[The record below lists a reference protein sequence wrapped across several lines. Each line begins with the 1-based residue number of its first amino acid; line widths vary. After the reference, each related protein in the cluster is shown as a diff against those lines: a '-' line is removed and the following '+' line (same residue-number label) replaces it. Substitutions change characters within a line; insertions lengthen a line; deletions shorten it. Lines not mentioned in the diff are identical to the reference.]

1 MHVLI
6 AVNDYRLLTGAE
18 AFLSAVAAL
27 ADRVQ
32 REGEP
37 GVLGYR
43 FFADAKGE
51 QGRAVV
57 RYAGP
62 AAWLGHHDLSFGWP
76 EMKALH
82 RVAELE
88 RVSLLGKVS
97 GEMRDWIAASGLRA
111 EILHYPD
118 GQGFDR

>member
-1 MHVLI
+1 MAVLI
-6 AVNDYRLLTGAE
+6 AVNDYRLLRSAE
-18 AFLSAVAAL
+18 AFLEAVAVL
-27 ADRVQ
+27 AARVE
-32 REGEP
+32 REGEQ

-51 QGRAVV
+51 NGRAVV
-57 RYAGP
+57 RYTGP

-82 RVAELE
+82 GVATLE
-88 RVSLLGKVS
+88 RVSFLGRVS
-97 GEMRDWIAASGLRA
+97 GEMRDWIAGSGLRA